1 MIYKKTSDYAP
12 APEKGK
18 TAKKNTKTD
27 NKNSD
32 SGSSKGSSAN
42 VYGQSTTLSPLI
54 STSLINNERSATDSG
69 TAAKAKALAEDWQNS
84 RPVYTGAKYA
94 DEIDSLLDI
103 LSETK
108 FSYNAENDPVYRAY
122 RDSYADQAR
131 LAMQDAIGKSAALT
145 GGMGNSYAQAAGQ
158 QAYGNTVSKAVQ
170 IIPELYEAAW
180 GRYTDEKD
188 ATAQQIKLLSELD
201 DADFDRYNDMLKNY
215 LTEGKMLTDNYRNLS
230 KDDWNRYTDYVKLL
244 LSIK

>member
-1 MIYKKTSDYAP
+1 MIYKNSSDYAP
-12 APEKGK
+12 APEIRTVKEKKPKNGNG
-18 TAKKNTKTD
+18 TPKNTGK
-27 NKNSD
+27 
-32 SGSSKGSSAN
+32 SSH
-42 VYGQSTTLSPLI
+42 GQSTVLSPLI
-54 STSLINNERSATDSG
+54 TTSLYSNERSTTDSS
-69 TAAKAKALAEDWQNS
+69 AAANAKAQADDWQKN
-84 RPVYTGAKYA
+84 RPVYSGAKHA
-94 DEIDSLLDI
+94 DEIESLLDI
-103 LSETK
+103 LSDME
-108 FSYNAENDPVYRAY
+108 FSYDAENDPVYRAY

-158 QAYGNTVSKAVQ
+158 QAYGDTVSKAVQ

-215 LTEGKMLTDNYRNLS
+215 LSEGKMLTYNYRNLS
-230 KDDWNRYTDYVKLL
+230 KDDWNRYTDYIKLL

>member
-1 MIYKKTSDYAP
+1 MIYKNSSDYAP
-12 APEKGK
+12 APEKRK
-18 TAKKNTKTD
+18 TEESKTD
-27 NKNSD
+27 NNKSD
-32 SGSSKGSSAN
+32 SGSSKGSSAAS
-42 VYGQSTTLSPLI
+42 YGQSTTLSPLI
-54 STSLINNERSATDSG
+54 STSLINSERSATDSS
-69 TAAKAKALAEDWQNS
+69 AAANAKALADEWQKN
-84 RPVYTGAKYA
+84 RPVYSGAKYA
-94 DEIDSLLDI
+94 DEIESLLDI
-103 LSETK
+103 LSDME
-108 FSYNAENDPVYRAY
+108 FSYDAESDPVYRAY

-201 DADFDRYNDMLKNY
+201 DADFERYNDMLKDY
-215 LTEGKMLTDNYRNLS
+215 LSEGKMLTDNYRNLS

>member
-1 MIYKKTSDYAP
+1 MIYKNSSDYAP
-12 APEKGK
+12 APEKRK
-18 TAKKNTKTD
+18 TDESKTD
-27 NKNSD
+27 NNKSD
-32 SGSSKGSSAN
+32 SGTSKGSSAAL
-42 VYGQSTTLSPLI
+42 YGQSTTLSPLI
-54 STSLINNERSATDSG
+54 TTSLINSERSATDSSA
-69 TAAKAKALAEDWQNS
+69 AAKAESQVDSWQKN
-84 RPVYTGAKYA
+84 RPVYSGAKYA
-94 DEIDSLLDI
+94 DEIDSLLNM
-103 LSETK
+103 LSDME
-108 FSYNAENDPVYRAY
+108 FSYDAESDPAYRAY

-158 QAYGNTVSKAVQ
+158 QAYADTVSKAVQ

-180 GRYTDEKD
+180 GRYTDERD

-215 LTEGKMLTDNYRNLS
+215 LSEGKMLTDNYRNLS